1 MTPGGRVQAAIE
13 ILDAV
18 LAPPPGRERTP
29 ADAVVAGYTRKRRYI
44 GSKDRRAITGLVWR
58 ALRYRGRA
66 LWASGRESLTGRE
79 LAIAALAGA
88 SGRSDAAIAADFHG
102 SGYAPGSLDSAEV
115 RLAAAIREAGEPPP
129 WAVANMP
136 AWLARE
142 AASVL
147 GDGMSD
153 AWRALAGEAPAT
165 LRVNTLKAGRD
176 SCLAAL
182 RDAGVDAAPT
192 ALSPLGIRLLSRTN
206 LARLPA
212 MRDGWLE
219 SQDEGSQIAAALV
232 AAGPGMQVLDYCA
245 GGGGKALALAA
256 AMANDGRIVATDTD
270 AGRLASLPRRAERA
284 GATIIECREI
294 EPGATV
300 EAAAF
305 DRVLVDAPCSGSGAW
320 RRQPEAPWRLDPARY
335 AELQAAQT
343 AILEAAAAS
352 VAPGGRLVY
361 VTCSIFPAENDAIV
375 EQFLIASALFRPVA
389 PADGWRAVFGG
400 ADPPAGVV
408 DGHAVRLLPRTGST
422 DGFFIA
428 IMERIQP

>member
-18 LAPPPGRERTP
+18 LTPPAGRERTP
-29 ADAVVAGYTRKRRYI
+29 AFAVIAGYTRKRRYI
-44 GSKDRRAITGLVWR
+44 GSKDRRAITGLVWQ
-58 ALRYRGRA
+58 ALRYQGRA
-66 LWASGRESLTGRE
+66 LWASERENLSGRE
-79 LAIAALAGA
+79 LTIATLAGA
-88 SGRSDAAIAADFHG
+88 SGRSDAGIAADFHG
-102 SGYAPGSLDSAEV
+102 SGYAPKSLDAAEL
-115 RLAAAIREAGEPPP
+115 RLVAAVREAGGEPPA

-142 AASVL
+142 AAYVL

-153 AWRALAGEAPAT
+153 GWRALAGEAPAT
-165 LRVNTLKAGRD
+165 LRVNTLKATRGA
-176 SCLAAL
+176 CLAAL
-182 RDAGVDAAPT
+182 REAGIDAEAAM
-192 ALSPLGIRLLSRTN
+192 LSPLGIRLRSRTS

-232 AAGPGMQVLDYCA
+232 AAEPGMRVLDYCA

-256 AMANDGRIVATDTD
+256 AMANEGRIVATDTD

-284 GATIIECREI
+284 GATIIESREI

-320 RRQPEAPWRLDPARY
+320 RRQPEAPWRIDPARY
-335 AELQAAQT
+335 AELQAVQT
-343 AILEAAAAS
+343 AILAVAAAS

-375 EQFLIASALFRPVA
+375 EQFLISNALFRPVA
-389 PADGWRAVFGG
+389 PADTWRAVFGG

-408 DGHAVRLLPRTGST
+408 DSHAVRLLPHIGST

-428 IMERIQP
+428 IMERT

>member
-13 ILDAV
+13 VLDAI
-18 LAPPPGRERTP
+18 LAPPPDRERMP
-29 ADAVVAGYTRKRRYI
+29 AHTVVAGYTRKRRYI
-44 GSKDRRAITGLVWR
+44 GSKDRRAITGQVWK

-66 LWASGRESLTGRE
+66 LWASGRESLTGRD

-88 SGRSDAAIAADFHG
+88 AGLSDADMDGLFGNSAYGPQGLSASEKALSNAVRAA
-102 SGYAPGSLDSAEV
+102 SG
-115 RLAAAIREAGEPPP
+115 PPS

-136 AWLARE
+136 DWLAAE
-142 AASVL
+142 AEPVL
-147 GDGMSD
+147 GPAGP
-153 AWRALAGEAPAT
+153 AGWQALAAEAPAT
-165 LRVNTLKAGRD
+165 LRVNTLKADRD

-182 RDAGVDAAPT
+182 RDAGVDAAST
-192 ALSPLGIRLLSRTN
+192 ALSPLGIRLQSRAN

-219 SQDEGSQIAAALV
+219 SQDEGSQIVAALV
-232 AAGPGMQVLDYCA
+232 SAGPGMQVLDYCA

-256 AMANDGRIVATDTD
+256 AMANEGRIVATDTD

-294 EPGATV
+294 EPGAAV

-320 RRQPEAPWRLDPARY
+320 RRQPEAPWRLDGARY
-335 AELQAAQT
+335 TELQELQHDILQAA
-343 AILEAAAAS
+343 AAA

-361 VTCSIFPAENDAIV
+361 ATCSVFPAENDAV
-375 EQFLIASALFRPVA
+375 VGRFLRKNAGFA
-389 PADGWRAVFGG
+389 PLATGDLWRAILGTE
-400 ADPPAGVV
+400 PRAGVI
-408 DGHAVRLLPRTGST
+408 DGNAVRLLPHNAST

-428 IMERIQP
+428 AMERARS

>member
-18 LAPPPGRERTP
+18 LAPPAGRERTP

-44 GSKDRRAITGLVWR
+44 GSKDRRAITGLVWQ

-88 SGRSDAAIAADFHG
+88 SGRSDAGIAADFHG
-102 SGYAPGSLDSAEV
+102 SGYAPKSLDAAELW
-115 RLAAAIREAGEPPP
+115 LAATVREAGGEPPP
-129 WAVANMP
+129 WAIANMP

-147 GDGMSD
+147 GSGMSD
-153 AWRALAGEAPAT
+153 GWRALAGEAPAT
-165 LRVNTLKAGRD
+165 LRVNTLKADRD

-182 RDAGVDAAPT
+182 RDAGVDAATT
-192 ALSPLGIRLLSRTN
+192 ALSPLGIRLLSRAN

-232 AAGPGMQVLDYCA
+232 AAEPGMQVLDYCA

-256 AMANDGRIVATDTD
+256 AMANDGTVVAADTD
-270 AGRLASLPRRAERA
+270 AARLARLERRAQRA
-284 GATIIECREI
+284 GATIIVSRTI
-294 EPGATV
+294 EPGDPV
-300 EAAAF
+300 ETQGF

-343 AILEAAAAS
+343 AILAAAAAS

-375 EQFLIASALFRPVA
+375 EQFLIANSCFRPVA
-389 PADGWRAVFGG
+389 PADTWRAVFGG
-400 ADPPAGVV
+400 ADLPAGIA
-408 DGHAVRLLPRTGST
+408 DGLAVRLLPHVGST

-428 IMERIQP
+428 IMERT

>member
-18 LAPPPGRERTP
+18 LARRPGGSGTP

-44 GSKDRRAITGLVWR
+44 GSKDRRAIAGLVWQ

-66 LWASGRESLTGRE
+66 LWASGWESLTGRE

-88 SGRSDAAIAADFHG
+88 SGRSDAGIAADFHG
-102 SGYAPGSLDSAEV
+102 SGYAPRSLDAAEV
-115 RLAAAIREAGEPPP
+115 RTCRCGARGRRAAA
-129 WAVANMP
+129 
-136 AWLARE
+136 
-142 AASVL
+142 L
-147 GDGMSD
+147 GCSPTCRPGWPGRLHPCSATGCPDG
-153 AWRALAGEAPAT
+153 LAGARRGGPRDLAGQHAEGRPANSCP
-165 LRVNTLKAGRD
+165 RRAAGRRRRCRAD
-176 SCLAAL
+176 GAEPA
-182 RDAGVDAAPT
+182 RDPVAVPG
-192 ALSPLGIRLLSRTN
+192 TN

-256 AMANDGRIVATDTD
+256 AMANDGQDRGDGYRRRPTGVASPPGGARRRDD
-270 AGRLASLPRRAERA
+270 ISNAGKSSRAPRWKPRHSTGCSWTRRGRRQRRLAA
-284 GATIIECREI
+284 
-294 EPGATV
+294 
-300 EAAAF
+300 
-305 DRVLVDAPCSGSGAW
+305 
-320 RRQPEAPWRLDPARY
+320 PARS
-335 AELQAAQT
+335 ARGASIPRATPELQAAQT

-375 EQFLIASALFRPVA
+375 EQFLIANALFRPVA
-389 PADGWRAVFGG
+389 PR
-400 ADPPAGVV
+400 
-408 DGHAVRLLPRTGST
+408 R
-422 DGFFIA
+422 
-428 IMERIQP
+428 